1 MASKRNIVLLCS
13 LLIALLLPGCGNRID
28 VEQAD
33 RIAENYVQENESDS
47 DEWYISQSESN
58 GQNWVIHIKLFGN
71 DCEIKVV
78 YISKKSGSISDV
90 RGGNEC

>member
-1 MASKRNIVLLCS
+1 V
-13 LLIALLLPGCGNRID
+13 LLIALLLTGCGNRID
-28 VEQAD
+28 VEQANK
-33 RIAENYVQENESDS
+33 IAENYVQENESDG

-58 GQNWVIHIKLFGN
+58 GRNWVIHMKLFGN

-78 YISKKSGSISDV
+78 YISKKSSSISDV